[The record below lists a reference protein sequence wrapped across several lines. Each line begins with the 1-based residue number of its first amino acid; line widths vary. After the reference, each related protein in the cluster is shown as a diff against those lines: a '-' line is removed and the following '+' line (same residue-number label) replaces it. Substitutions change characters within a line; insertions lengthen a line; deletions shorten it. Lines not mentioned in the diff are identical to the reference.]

1 MKEEKKEERADIT
14 LREDNILEI
23 NRVNGQSFT
32 INLKEVYMVMIEKS
46 DEYMDILLNGIRN
59 IHIPSDFYEG
69 IVEAFKLSKMFEI
82 HKQNYYTISRKLKQV
97 PEDPKQITNDMYQD
111 EKQHLDDLFVN
122 IKSYRVLV
130 ILEEP
135 KYTEDDTE
143 KIGVDVV
150 DKGMVIFYKEVK

>member
-46 DEYMDILLNGIRN
+46 DEYVDILLNGIRN
-59 IHIPSDFYEG
+59 IHIPSDFYKG

-122 IKSYRVLV
+122 IKSDRVLV
-130 ILEEP
+130 TVEEP

>member
-59 IHIPSDFYEG
+59 IHIPSDFYKG

-122 IKSYRVLV
+122 IKSDRVLV
-130 ILEEP
+130 TVEEP

>member
-82 HKQNYYTISRKLKQV
+82 HKQNYYTTSRKLKQV

-122 IKSYRVLV
+122 IKSDRVLV
-130 ILEEP
+130 TVEEP

>member
-1 MKEEKKEERADIT
+1 MKEEKKEERVDIT
-14 LREDNILEI
+14 LRVDNILEI

-122 IKSYRVLV
+122 IKSDRVLV
-130 ILEEP
+130 TVEEP
-135 KYTEDDTE
+135 KYTGDDTE

>member
-59 IHIPSDFYEG
+59 IHIPSDFYKG

-82 HKQNYYTISRKLKQV
+82 HKQNYYTIGRKLKQV

-122 IKSYRVLV
+122 IKSDRVLV
-130 ILEEP
+130 TVEEP